1 MKKFLKSEI
10 YGSVNSAQ
18 CALIGWKEREK
29 SNFAATVHAQCMN
42 SSRKYHEK
50 KKKEKRQTQ
59 TLGFSAQSKR
69 SLSRKNWGL

>member
-42 SSRKYHEK
+42 SSRKSHEK
-50 KKKEKRQTQ
+50 KKKGKAPDADAGFFSPIQT
-59 TLGFSAQSKR
+59 
-69 SLSRKNWGL
+69 